1 MGKIMNK
8 EGLVILSSLVN
19 PNFVSSKRENINT
32 GAQRIQRDFATTRVV
47 SEQTTARTVE
57 AFGTRPVAEKS
68 AERTTTSEDN
78 ALTKSGNTFK
88 H

>member
-1 MGKIMNK
+1 MREMGTTPMTS
-8 EGLVILSSLVN
+8 EGLQCRGMKTTLSRHRWR
-19 PNFVSSKRENINT
+19 KNT
-32 GAQRIQRDFATTRVV
+32 LLLN
-47 SEQTTARTVE
+47 EQTTARTVE